1 MILTKNLIK
10 LVEIATFCKMNSSD
24 ISDVVTDSVI
34 CSQQVPDPETTRSQL
49 VSALSDAMF
58 VSPGVHSAGTF
69 ARRRNNTF
77 FFQFSH
83 QTKSGMYAEV
93 KQSRESRDLN
103 DFYLGIIANS
113 GQLTIPSYN
122 SNTKLN
128 GFPLNFLSFP
138 NQICRKTSATCSAVQ
153 SKFYSNV
160 LLL

>member
-1 MILTKNLIK
+1 MLKEISNFLYYIYALLFCILISTKNLIK

-24 ISDVVTDSVI
+24 ISELQAAPDQDI
-34 CSQQVPDPETTRSQL
+34 YAQQVPEPETTRSQL

-93 KQSRESRDLN
+93 
-103 DFYLGIIANS
+103 
-113 GQLTIPSYN
+113 T
-122 SNTKLN
+122 
-128 GFPLNFLSFP
+128 LSF
-138 NQICRKTSATCSAVQ
+138 S
-153 SKFYSNV
+153 
-160 LLL
+160 

>member
-1 MILTKNLIK
+1 MSCPMSTYKAYNQGRSSKCPTYNYSSQFTIYALLFCILILTKNLIK

-24 ISDVVTDSVI
+24 ISL
-34 CSQQVPDPETTRSQL
+34 CGSQQVPQPETTRSQL

-93 KQSRESRDLN
+93 TQGVS
-103 DFYLGIIANS
+103 
-113 GQLTIPSYN
+113 
-122 SNTKLN
+122 
-128 GFPLNFLSFP
+128 
-138 NQICRKTSATCSAVQ
+138 
-153 SKFYSNV
+153 
-160 LLL
+160 

>member
-1 MILTKNLIK
+1 MLKEISNFLYYIYALLFCILISTKNLIK

-24 ISDVVTDSVI
+24 ISELQAAPDQDI
-34 CSQQVPDPETTRSQL
+34 YAQQVPEPETTRSQL

-93 KQSRESRDLN
+93 TQGVSWSEW
-103 DFYLGIIANS
+103 
-113 GQLTIPSYN
+113 
-122 SNTKLN
+122 
-128 GFPLNFLSFP
+128 FLS
-138 NQICRKTSATCSAVQ
+138 R
-153 SKFYSNV
+153 
-160 LLL
+160 